1 MRVLCQRMPCT
12 CNVRYLKL
20 ERLMCCRFWKVA
32 SSHAVFG
39 NGARKST
46 PKVGSLRIL
55 SGIHICTMDG
65 KCRHFFTSRAPTT
78 SLLRS
83 WIRVNHVNQPHSTGI
98 TWSTDANLT
107 ENGNDGNGNPQVVDG
122 VAVKRLDFK
131 CQLRLLHDSIQV
143 AKNEDSDSLYAVQ
156 WQTLYT
162 IFW

>member
-1 MRVLCQRMPCT
+1 M
-12 CNVRYLKL
+12 
-20 ERLMCCRFWKVA
+20 
-32 SSHAVFG
+32 
-39 NGARKST
+39 
-46 PKVGSLRIL
+46 
-55 SGIHICTMDG
+55 
-65 KCRHFFTSRAPTT
+65 
-78 SLLRS
+78 
-83 WIRVNHVNQPHSTGI
+83 NHVNQPHSTGI

-162 IFW
+162 IF